1 MKSVDN
7 HEQREVR
14 MAEYIEQQAN
24 VNLQM
29 VDMFKSE
36 MNKLVSLQ
44 EEQKKLKG
52 IQIANNY
59 QVEPQTIW
67 EKVRQSFIN
76 D

>member
-67 EKVRQSFIN
+67 EKVRQSFIH